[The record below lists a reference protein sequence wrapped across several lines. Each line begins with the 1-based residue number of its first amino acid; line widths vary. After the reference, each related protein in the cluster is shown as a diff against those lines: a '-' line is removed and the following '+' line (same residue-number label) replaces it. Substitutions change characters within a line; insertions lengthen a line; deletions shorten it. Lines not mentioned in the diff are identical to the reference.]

1 MKADWKLID
10 FKKNMSG
17 TKIAVLGVG
26 ISNRPLIRYIHS
38 LGALITA
45 FDSLELSD
53 PVLSNTIKEF
63 EKEGISIEW
72 SCGKD
77 YLSGLPDGNFTYI
90 FRTPKLRPDV
100 PEILS
105 AVRKGSILTSEM
117 EVFLA
122 LCPARIFAVTG
133 SDGKTTTT
141 TLIYEILKQAGYT
154 VHVGGNIGTPLL
166 DRIDSI
172 SESDMVVLELS
183 SFQLISMRSRIDV
196 AVVTNVTPNHLDV
209 HLDYKEYINSKKN
222 IFLSQTYSGRL
233 VLNADNEITRAMAS
247 EARGKVICF
256 SSEEHAPLDQ
266 HSLSLID
273 QAFIKNGV
281 LCYLKNGH
289 LTEIV
294 KSDDILIPGFHN
306 IMNYL
311 AAISAIMPFADPEH
325 IAEVA
330 RNFGGVEHRIELVRT
345 LNGVRYFNSSIDTSP
360 TRTINAMNALRDRKE
375 RGVLIAGGADKKC
388 SYAGLGKAILEVCDR
403 VILYGQN
410 SELIEKVLADECKDT
425 KYTVFHSNGYDE
437 AVSLAKS
444 LAQSG
449 EIVILSP
456 AGTSYDHFRH
466 FEERGKLFKKLVSE
480 LE

>member
-1 MKADWKLID
+1 MKVDWKLID

-17 TKIAVLGVG
+17 TKVAVLGVG

-38 LGALITA
+38 LGALVTA
-45 FDSLELSD
+45 FDSLELND
-53 PVLSNTIKEF
+53 PVLSNTIKDF
-63 EKEGISIEW
+63 EKEGIIIEW
-72 SCGKD
+72 SCGKN
-77 YLSGLPDGNFTYI
+77 YLSALPDGNFTYI

-105 AVRKGSILTSEM
+105 AIRNGSILTSEM
-117 EVFLA
+117 EVFLS

-141 TLIYEILKQAGYT
+141 TLIYEILKQAGYN

-166 DRIDSI
+166 DRIDAI

-183 SFQLISMRSRIDV
+183 SFQLISMRNRIDI

-209 HLDYKEYINSKKN
+209 HLDYEEYINSKKN
-222 IFLSQTYSGRL
+222 IFLSQTCSG
-233 VLNADNEITRAMAS
+233 VLILNGDNEITRTMAS
-247 EARGKVICF
+247 EARGKIIYF
-256 SSEEHAPLDQ
+256 SSDAQDNLKP
-266 HSLSLID
+266 HSSSLID
-273 QAFIKNGV
+273 QAFIRNGF
-281 LCYLKNGH
+281 LCYSKMGQ

-294 KSDDILIPGFHN
+294 KTEEILIPGYHN
-306 IMNYL
+306 ILNYL
-311 AAISAIMPFADPEH
+311 AAMSAVMPFAEPEH
-325 IAEVA
+325 IAVVA
-330 RNFGGVEHRIELVRT
+330 KNFGGVEHRIELVRT
-345 LNGVRYFNSSIDTSP
+345 LNEVRYFNSSIDTSP
-360 TRTINAMNALRDRKE
+360 TRTINTMHAMRDRKE
-375 RGVLIAGGADKKC
+375 HGVLIAGGADKKC

-410 SELIEKVLADECKDT
+410 SEMIEKALSDESEDI
-425 KYTVFHSNGYDE
+425 KYIVYHSNGYEE

-444 LAQSG
+444 IAQSG

-466 FEERGKLFKKLVSE
+466 FEERGKLFKKLVSG

>member
-1 MKADWKLID
+1 MKADWKLND
-10 FKKNMSG
+10 FKRNMSG
-17 TKIAVLGVG
+17 TKVAVLGVG

-45 FDSLELSD
+45 FDSLELTD
-53 PVLSNTIKEF
+53 PVLSNTISEF
-63 EKEGISIEW
+63 EKDGITIEW
-72 SCGKD
+72 SCGKN
-77 YLSGLPDGNFTYI
+77 YLSGLSDGHFTYI

-105 AVRKGSILTSEM
+105 AVRNGSILTSEM

-122 LCPARIFAVTG
+122 LCPAKIFAVTG

-141 TLIYEILKQAGYT
+141 TLIYEILKQAGYI

-166 DRIDSI
+166 DRIETI

-183 SFQLISMRSRIDV
+183 SFQLISMRNRIDI

-209 HLDYKEYINSKKN
+209 HLDYEEYINSKKN
-222 IFLSQTYSGRL
+222 IFLSQTYSGSL
-233 VLNADNEITRAMAS
+233 VLNGDNEITRAMAS
-247 EARGKVICF
+247 SARGKVIYF
-256 SSEEHAPLDQ
+256 SSKEQDSHKPR
-266 HSLSLID
+266 SSSLID
-273 QAFIKNGV
+273 QAFIKNGF
-281 LCYLKNGH
+281 LCYSQKGQ

-294 KSDDILIPGFHN
+294 KTENILIPGYHN
-306 IMNYL
+306 LMNYL
-311 AAISAIMPFADPEH
+311 AAISAVMPFADPEH

-330 RNFGGVEHRIELVRT
+330 KNFGGVEHRIELVRT

-360 TRTINAMNALRDRKE
+360 TRTINTMNAMRDRKE
-375 RGVLIAGGADKKC
+375 HGVLIAGGADKKC
-388 SYAGLGKAILEVCDR
+388 SYAGLGKAILDVCDR

-410 SELIEKVLADECKDT
+410 SEIIEKVLSDECDDI
-425 KYTVFHSNGYDE
+425 KYTVYRTSGYEE

-444 LAQSG
+444 LARSG

>member
-1 MKADWKLID
+1 MNADWKLSD
-10 FKKNMSG
+10 FKKTMSG

-38 LGALITA
+38 LGAQITA

-63 EKEGISIEW
+63 EKEGISIKW
-72 SCGKD
+72 SCGKN
-77 YLSGLPDGNFTYI
+77 YLSDLPDGNYTYI

-105 AVRKGSILTSEM
+105 AVRNGSILTSEM

-141 TLIYEILKQAGYT
+141 TLIYEILKKAGYN

-166 DRIDSI
+166 DKIEAI
-172 SESDMVVLELS
+172 ATSDMVVLELS

-209 HLDYKEYINSKKN
+209 HLNYEEYIESKKN
-222 IFLSQTYSGRL
+222 IFLAQTFSGSL
-233 VLNADNEITRAMAS
+233 VLNWDNEITRAMAS
-247 EARGKVICF
+247 EARGRIIYF
-256 SSEEHAPLDQ
+256 SSESPVINDN
-266 HSLSLID
+266 HSFILID

-281 LCYLKNGH
+281 LCYSQKGH
-289 LTEIV
+289 LKEIV
-294 KSDDILIPGFHN
+294 KTEEILIPGYHN
-306 IMNYL
+306 VMNFL
-311 AAISAIMPFADPEH
+311 AAISAVMPFVDSDH

-330 RNFGGVEHRIELVRT
+330 RKFGGVEHRIELVRT
-345 LNGVRYFNSSIDTSP
+345 LHDVRYFNSSIDTSP
-360 TRTINAMNALRDRKE
+360 TRTINSMHAMRDRKE
-375 RGVLIAGGADKKC
+375 HGILIAGGADKKC
-388 SYAGLGKAILEVCDR
+388 SYVGLGKSILEVCDR
-403 VILYGQN
+403 IILYGQN
-410 SELIEKVLADECKDT
+410 SDMIEKALSDECEDI
-425 KYTVFHSNGYDE
+425 KYSVFRANDYAE
-437 AVSLAKS
+437 AVLLAKS
-444 LAQSG
+444 LAQPG

-466 FEERGKLFKKLVSE
+466 FEERGKLFKKLVSD

>member
-1 MKADWKLID
+1 MKTDWKLND

-17 TKIAVLGVG
+17 TKVAVLGVG

-45 FDSLELSD
+45 FDSLEPSD

-63 EKEGISIEW
+63 EKEGIIIEW
-72 SCGKD
+72 SCGKN
-77 YLSGLPDGNFTYI
+77 YLSGLPDGNFNYI

-105 AVRKGSILTSEM
+105 AVRNGSILTSEM

-141 TLIYEILKQAGYT
+141 TLIYEILKQAGYK

-166 DRIDSI
+166 DRIENI

-183 SFQLISMRSRIDV
+183 SFQLISMSSRIDV

-209 HLDYKEYINSKKN
+209 HLDYEEYIDSKKN
-222 IFLSQTYSGRL
+222 IFGAQTYSGSL
-233 VLNADNEITRAMAS
+233 VLNEDNEITRAMAS
-247 EARGKVICF
+247 EARGKIILF
-256 SSEEHAPLDQ
+256 SSEEPASLDNPSF
-266 HSLSLID
+266 SLVD
-273 QAFIKNGV
+273 RAFIKNGF
-281 LCYLKNGH
+281 LCYSKNGH
-289 LTEIV
+289 VTEIV
-294 KSDDILIPGFHN
+294 KSEDVLIPGYHN

-311 AAISAIMPFADPEH
+311 AAISAVMPFVDPEH
-325 IAEVA
+325 IAEIA
-330 RNFGGVEHRIELVRT
+330 RKFGGVEHRIELVRT

-360 TRTINAMNALRDRKE
+360 TRTINTMHAMRDRKE
-375 RGVLIAGGADKKC
+375 HGVLIAGGADKKC
-388 SYAGLGKAILEVCDR
+388 SYLGLGKAILEVCDR
-403 VILYGQN
+403 IILYGQN
-410 SELIEKVLADECKDT
+410 SEMIEKALADECEDV
-425 KYTVFHSNGYDE
+425 KYTVFHSNGYEE
-437 AVSLAKS
+437 AVHLAKS
-444 LAQSG
+444 LAHSG

-466 FEERGKLFKKLVSE
+466 FEERGKLFKNLVSA